1 MSEQKKVVKFK
12 KRKSIN
18 IGIIVFLVLV
28 IYVVINV
35 YIYFTKEPLTIYE
48 VQEGSTAVNSRI
60 TGLILRQEELINSNK
75 DGYVVYYQKNG
86 ARIAKEEPVYSVTDS
101 EIYNANSSDGAIVL
115 SDNNDVEINHEVND
129 FQNTFSNDNYAGV
142 YRFKESAQNAV
153 QDILNSSLISDVKS
167 AGSVEGTVKSGE
179 SGIITYSKDDFEN
192 VKPENITAD
201 MFNLEKYKKVNLR
214 TTEKI
219 TPNTPVYKMITSD
232 NWKLILPLT
241 KDQYKKM
248 SDQKWLSFTVL
259 ENGTQLT
266 GSLELTQK
274 GSDRY
279 AILSLNKDM
288 ANYMDE
294 RYLTIEIKFN
304 ADEGLKIPVTS
315 IVKKDFYQVPEEYFT
330 KGGESKDFGLVVEN
344 DGEQVTSSFVATD
357 IYYEDSKYK
366 YIDKKFKPGTRIL
379 LPGKSKDYIL
389 SKTKKLT
396 GVYNVNQGYAV
407 FKRIEILNKND
418 EYCIVSDHTENGLS
432 AYDHIVLNG
441 KVAVEQKIIY

>member
-1 MSEQKKVVKFK
+1 MSEQNKVVKFK

-35 YIYFTKEPLTIYE
+35 YIYLTKEPLTIYE
-48 VQEGSTAVNSRI
+48 VQEGSTTVNNRI
-60 TGLILRQEELINSNK
+60 TGLILRQEQLFNSDR

-86 ARIAKEEPVYSVTDS
+86 ARIAKNEPVYAVTDN
-101 EIYNANSSDGAIVL
+101 EIYNAIRSDEAIIL

-129 FQNTFSNDNYAGV
+129 FQNTFSNDNYDVV

-167 AGSVEGTVKSGE
+167 AGSVGGTVKSGE
-179 SGIITYSKDDFEN
+179 SGIITYNKDDFEN
-192 VKPENITAD
+192 IKPENVTAD
-201 MFNLEKYKKVNLR
+201 QFNTKKYKKVNLR

-241 KDQYKKM
+241 TDQYKRL
-248 SDQKWLSFTVL
+248 SDQNWLSFTVL

-266 GSLELTQK
+266 GGLDFSKK

-294 RYLTIEIKFN
+294 RYLTIEIRFN
-304 ADEGLKIPVTS
+304 AEEGLKIPVTS
-315 IVKKDFYQVPEEYFT
+315 IVKKDFYQVPAKYFT
-330 KGGESKDFGLVVEN
+330 KGGESKEDGLIVEN

-357 IYYEDSKYK
+357 IYYKDSKYW

-379 LPGKSKDYIL
+379 LPGKSEDYIL

-418 EYCIVSDHTENGLS
+418 EYCIVSDHTESGLS